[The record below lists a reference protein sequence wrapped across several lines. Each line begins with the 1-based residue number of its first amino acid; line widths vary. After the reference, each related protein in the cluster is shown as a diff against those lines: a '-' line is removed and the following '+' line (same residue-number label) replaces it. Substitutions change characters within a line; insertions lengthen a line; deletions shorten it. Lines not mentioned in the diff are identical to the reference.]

1 MPWWGQLI
9 ASTSMRPHISI
20 QPFMPIQ
27 WHAGTKNATEY
38 GWSMD
43 AKMLQPVCAHF
54 HQIHR
59 VPKMALV
66 GGMDVGGRKYAS
78 PQIIAPG

>member
-1 MPWWGQLI
+1 
-9 ASTSMRPHISI
+9 
-20 QPFMPIQ
+20 MPIQ